1 MGVNSMNDA
10 GRIGFLIK
18 GNYNHT
24 TTYDFLDVVYFGHSS
39 YVAKKLTIG
48 NEPAETSEYWQV
60 LASTPSNAV
69 TGVKGSE
76 ETAFRTG
83 DVNLTPAN
91 IGALPSNGTAVSAQK
106 LTKNAGTENIPI
118 YFKDGVPSICQG
130 SVARKKILF
139 SGEITVSPSYTDGIY
154 GVSNAEEYDLIDVLV
169 DDSHIYFNFRNNL
182 SFYPSW
188 VTSGLSEIS
197 IITMNAY
204 INVSK
209 SGTGYVEFSLPIEH
223 IISSNDISANGTEV
237 TIHSAIGYIF
247 H

>member
-1 MGVNSMNDA
+1 MNDA

-18 GNYNHT
+18 GNYSNT

-39 YVAKKLTIG
+39 YVAKKLTLG
-48 NEPAETSEYWQV
+48 NEPEENNEYWQI
-60 LASTPSNAV
+60 LASTPGTAV

-76 ETAFRTG
+76 ETVFRTG
-83 DVNLTPAN
+83 DVNLTPDN

-106 LTKNAGTENIPI
+106 LTENAGAETIPI
-118 YFKDGVPSICQG
+118 YFKNGVPSICQG
-130 SVARKKILF
+130 SVARKKVLF
-139 SGEITVSPSYTDGIY
+139 DGEITVSTSYTDGIY
-154 GVSNAEEYDLIDVLV
+154 GISNAEDYDLIDVLV
-169 DDSHIYFNFRNNL
+169 DDSHIYFNFKNNL

-188 VTSGLSEIS
+188 VNTGLSEIA
-197 IITMNAY
+197 ITTMNAY

-223 IISSNDISANGTEV
+223 IISSNDISTNGAEV
-237 TIHSAIGYIF
+237 TIRSAIGYIF